1 MEFRKIGVIGKD
13 RFYQR
18 MSIEKEFGDILYD
31 QLIAVLEVVGFEDST
46 VKGYTD
52 IRIGVFLDTNND
64 GARYFMLDEKADN
77 LICEHFGH
85 RFNGRLKEYSLREQ
99 KKGTDL
105 LYQLNKGELSIKDF
119 ENKI

>member
-18 MSIEKEFGDILYD
+18 MHIEKEFGDILYD
-31 QLIAVLEVVGFEDST
+31 QLIATLEVIGEEDFS
-46 VKGYTD
+46 GGHTD
-52 IRIGVFLDTNND
+52 IRLGIFLDTNND
-64 GARYFMLDEKADN
+64 GGRYFKLNDKADD

-99 KKGTDL
+99 KKGTEL
-105 LYQLNKGELSIKDF
+105 LFQLNKGNLSLKDF
-119 ENKI
+119 ENEI